1 MHSKKQ
7 QLPVLIIR
15 ATSSTEN
22 LLSFLKLSKQ
32 KWELRKV
39 LTHSI
44 KKKKNFYLKGFLFK
58 TLIYKTK
65 LAQSSESREFCFILI
80 ILIVGLVAEGQ
91 LRHHR
96 LLNKAFFQSMSPLL
110 VRILFSLSSTQLFF
124 LRYPHGRHAR
134 CILLKIF

>member
-96 LLNKAFFQSMSPLL
+96 LL
-110 VRILFSLSSTQLFF
+110 
-124 LRYPHGRHAR
+124 LRDYKGDREGIPHIHP
-134 CILLKIF
+134 IP